1 MIRTPRLALITL
13 LLALLFSCRTE
24 KMEVDMV
31 LSNGFIYTVDS
42 NFTVAEAMAIN
53 NGTIVATGK
62 AAYIHGHYKAKEH
75 INLNGKT
82 ILPGFTDAHCHF
94 VGYALSLMRA
104 NLVGTKSFEEVIEK
118 TVAFAGK
125 NRLDGGL
132 SLSDSSVQWLLGRG
146 WDQNNWSD
154 KQWPDKAKLDSLYPN
169 TPVLLTRIDG
179 HAALANS
186 KALRLAGITAQTKIN
201 GGEILLKNGEPSGVL
216 IDNAVD
222 LVTAHIPA
230 PDRKDIKKAL
240 LLAQENCMA
249 FGLTSLHEAGLMK
262 ADVDLIDALQQQ
274 DKLKLR
280 FYVMLSDSQPNFDYY
295 LANGPYQTER
305 LNVRSFKLYA
315 DGALGSRGACLLEP
329 YNDSKNSQGF
339 LLNTP
344 AHFEKRCAE
353 AIAKGFQVNTH
364 CIGDSA
370 YRLMLRLYRKAGAD
384 SSHRWRIEHAQI
396 THPDDMRRS
405 KHIVPSV
412 QPTHATSDMYWA
424 TQRIGKRAKYA
435 YAYKSLLKYSGM
447 VALGTDFPV
456 EDISPFK
463 TFYAAVSRKDVE
475 GYPIGGFHSEEAL
488 TREETLMGMTI
499 WPAKAAFEEK
509 QKGSLE
515 KGKVADF
522 VILDRNI
529 MTCTEREILQTR
541 VLRVFIGGEL
551 VFDGERKGNLAQEF

>member
-1 MIRTPRLALITL
+1 MIRFKSIALIIVIIQI
-13 LLALLFSCRTE
+13 LFSCKTE
-24 KMEVDMV
+24 KSDVDMI
-31 LSNGFIYTVDS
+31 LTNGFIYTVDS
-42 NFTVAEAMAIN
+42 NFTIAEAMAIN
-53 NGTIVATGK
+53 NGTVVATGK
-62 AAYIHGHYKAKEH
+62 AAYIHGHYKAEQV

-104 NLVGTKSFEEVIEK
+104 NLVGTKSFNEVIQK
-118 TVAFAGK
+118 TVEFASK
-125 NRLDGGL
+125 HPIDGGIQL
-132 SLSDSSVQWLLGRG
+132 PDSSVQWILGRG
-146 WDQNNWSD
+146 WDQNNWPD
-154 KQWPDKAKLDSLYPN
+154 KQWPDKAKLDSLYPS

-186 KALRLAGITAQTKIN
+186 KALEIAGITANTKVS
-201 GGEILLKNGEPSGVL
+201 GGEILMKNGQPTGVL

-222 LVTAHIPA
+222 IVSSHIP
-230 PDRKDIKKAL
+230 PPNRSDVKKAL
-240 LLAQENCMA
+240 LLAQENCLA

-262 ADVDLIDALQQQ
+262 ADVDLLDALQQQ

-295 LANGPYQTER
+295 LTNGPYQTDR
-305 LNVRSFKLYA
+305 MNVRSFKLYA

-329 YNDSKNSQGF
+329 YNDSKQSSGF
-339 LLNTP
+339 LLSSP
-344 AHFEKRCAE
+344 DHFEKRCTE

-370 YRLMLRLYRKAGAD
+370 YRLMLSLYRKAGAD

-396 THPDDMRRS
+396 THPADIRRS

-435 YAYKSLLKYSGM
+435 YAYKSLLNASGM

-463 TFYAAVSRKDVE
+463 TFYAAVSRKDIE
-475 GYPIGGFHSEEAL
+475 GYPIGGFQPQEAL

-529 MTCTEREILQTR
+529 MTSTERDILKTR

-551 VFDGERKGNLAQEF
+551 VFDIERKGSAEYQF

>member
-1 MIRTPRLALITL
+1 MIRTMRLALITL
-13 LLALLFSCRTE
+13 SLTFLFSCRTE
-24 KMEVDMV
+24 KMEVDMI

-42 NFTVAEAMAIN
+42 NFTIAEAMAVN

-62 AAYIHGHYKAKEH
+62 AAYIHGHYKSKEH

-104 NLVGTKSFEEVIEK
+104 NLVGTKSFEEVLQK
-118 TVAFAGK
+118 TTEFAA
-125 NRLDGGL
+125 RHPLDGGIVQP
-132 SLSDSSVQWLLGRG
+132 DSSVQWLLGRG
-146 WDQNNWSD
+146 WDQNNWPD
-154 KQWPDKAKLDSLYPN
+154 KQWPDKTKLDSLYPN

-186 KALRLAGITAQTKIN
+186 KALSIAGITANTKIN
-201 GGEILLKNGEPSGVL
+201 GGEILLKNGQPTGVL

-222 LVTAHIPA
+222 LVSSHIP
-230 PDRKDIKKAL
+230 PPNRSDIKKAL
-240 LLAQENCMA
+240 LLAQENCLA
-249 FGLTSLHEAGLMK
+249 FGLTTLHEAGLMK
-262 ADVDLIDALQQQ
+262 ADVDLLDALQQQ

-295 LANGPYQTER
+295 LTNGPYQTDR
-305 LNVRSFKLYA
+305 MNVRSFKLYA

-329 YNDSKNSQGF
+329 YNDNKSSGF
-339 LLNTP
+339 LLNSP
-344 AHFEKRCAE
+344 EHFEKRCTA

-370 YRLMLRLYRKAGAD
+370 YRLMLSIYKKAGAD

-396 THPDDMRRS
+396 THPDDIRRS

-424 TQRIGKRAKYA
+424 SQRIGKRTKYA
-435 YAYKSLLKYSGM
+435 YAYKSLLNASGL

-456 EDISPFK
+456 EDIAPFK
-463 TFYAAVSRKDVE
+463 TFYAAVTRKDVE
-475 GYPIGGFHSEEAL
+475 GYPIGGFQPQEAL
-488 TREETLMGMTI
+488 TREETLMGMTL

-515 KGKVADF
+515 KGKMADF

-551 VFDGERKGNLAQEF
+551 VFDSDRKGNVAYQF